1 MALDTAP
8 TTTPGFAAGDPIAIY
23 ARMLEIRTVEER
35 ILELRKADKVAG
47 SVHTCVGQEVVPAAV
62 CSLLDDRDRVS
73 STYRGHGW
81 ALASGVP
88 AAAVLGEVLG
98 RATGVNGGRGG
109 SAYMNSY
116 AHGFIGENSIVGA
129 GTPIAA
135 GVAMGLV
142 NAGQGGVSVVSI
154 GDGATNQGA
163 VHEALVFAIARRLP
177 VIFVCENNTWS
188 EMTPITDTVPTTTLA
203 ERAQGYGM
211 AADSV
216 QGTDLGAVLGATASA
231 IARARAGEGPTF
243 LEVHVPRLL
252 GHYNADIEHYRS
264 EEDRAAHRARDPLAA
279 LATSLR
285 DGGLISAEDLTAL
298 EARVLAEV
306 ADAEAA
312 ALAAPLPDPA
322 TAADHVLG
330 PTTGTTQGALPTTGT
345 EMAYGIAVNTALK
358 EEMAAREN
366 LISFGEDIGV
376 AGGTFGV
383 TRNLQKQFGADR
395 IFDTPISEAAIL
407 GGALGASLEGLI
419 PVVEIMWSDF
429 LLVAFDQIANQLAN
443 VRYISRGTAS
453 SPVTIRMQQ
462 GITPGSC
469 AQHSQS
475 LEALIAHIPGIK
487 VGLASNPHDAYMMTR
502 AAIAD
507 PDPVVVIE
515 SRALYLGTGMVDTSA
530 PLEGVGGARVH
541 REGTDLTIISWGRM
555 VNIVNEAADALAS
568 EGISATVLD
577 LRWLNPLDEAAI
589 ARAVEA
595 TGGKVM
601 VVHEA
606 NLTGGFGAEI
616 AARLVDNYFHLLDGP
631 VRRVALPDVR
641 VPSAPVLATALM
653 PDAARIIA
661 VAKETVAF

>member
-1 MALDTAP
+1 MTSDLTK
-8 TTTPGFAAGDPIAIY
+8 IY
-23 ARMLEIRTVEER
+23 AQMLEIRLMEER
-35 ILELRKADKVAG
+35 ILELRRQDLVAG

-81 ALASGVP
+81 ALAAGIP
-88 AAAVLGEVLG
+88 TEAVMAEIMGK
-98 RATGVNGGRGG
+98 ATGINGGRGG

-129 GTPIAA
+129 GTPIAG

-142 NAGQGGVSVVSI
+142 TAGKGGVSVVSI

-163 VHEALVFAIARRLP
+163 VHEAIVFAIARKLP

-188 EMTPITDTVPTTTLA
+188 EMTPISETVPNTSLA

-216 QGTDLGAVLGATASA
+216 QGTNIEAVLAAASA
-231 IARARAGEGPTF
+231 AVARARAGDGPTF

-252 GHYNADIEHYRS
+252 GHYNADIEHYRT
-264 EEDRAAHRARDPLAA
+264 EEDRAAHRARDPLEALAQHLRSRNIVTSEGLAQLHQQVEAKVAAAETAA
-279 LATSLR
+279 L
-285 DGGLISAEDLTAL
+285 SAPT
-298 EARVLAEV
+298 
-306 ADAEAA
+306 
-312 ALAAPLPDPA
+312 PDPA
-322 TAADHVLG
+322 TAADHVISAS
-330 PTTGTTQGALPTTGT
+330 TGATQGSLPTTGT
-345 EMAYGIAVNTALK
+345 EMAYGLAVNKALM
-358 EEMAAREN
+358 EEMAARPN

-443 VRYISRGTAS
+443 VRYISGGTAS
-453 SPVTIRMQQ
+453 APVTIRMQQ

-515 SRALYLGTGMVDTSA
+515 SRALYLGTAMVDTSL
-530 PLEGVGGARVH
+530 PVESVGGARIH
-541 REGTDLTIISWGRM
+541 REGTDITIISWGRM
-555 VNIVNEAADALAS
+555 VNLVREAAEQLAT
-568 EGISATVLD
+568 EGIQATVVD

-589 ARAVEA
+589 VAAVEA
-595 TGGKVM
+595 TRGKVM

-606 NLTGGFGAEI
+606 NLTGGFGGEI
-616 AARLVDNYFHLLDGP
+616 AARLADTHFHLLDGP

-641 VPSAPVLATALM
+641 VPSSTALSGVLM
-653 PDAARIIA
+653 PNVDQIC
-661 VAKETVAF
+661 TVARETCAY

>member
-1 MALDTAP
+1 M
-8 TTTPGFAAGDPIAIY
+8 TTDFAQIY
-23 ARMLEIRTVEER
+23 SLMLRIRTVEER
-35 ILELRKADKVAG
+35 VLELRKNDQVAG

-62 CSLLDDRDRVS
+62 CSLLDDRDRIS

-81 ALASGVP
+81 VLAAGVP
-88 AAAVLGEVLG
+88 TEAVIAEIMGK
-98 RATGVNGGRGG
+98 ATGINGGRGG
-109 SAYMNSY
+109 SAYMNAY

-129 GTPIAA
+129 GTPIAG

-142 NAGQGGVSVVSI
+142 AAGKGGVSVVSI

-163 VHEALVFAIARRLP
+163 VHEAIVFAIARKLP

-188 EMTPITDTVPTTTLA
+188 EMTPITETVPTTSLA

-216 QGTDLGAVLGATASA
+216 QGTDIEAVLAATAAA
-231 IARARAGEGPTF
+231 IRRARAGEGPTF

-264 EEDRAAHRARDPLAA
+264 DEDRAAHRARDPLEA
-279 LATSLR
+279 LAQLLR
-285 DGGLISAEDLTAL
+285 SRELVTAEGLGQIHQQVES
-298 EARVLAEV
+298 EV
-306 ADAEAA
+306 AAAEAA
-312 ALAAPLPDPA
+312 ATAAPFPDPA
-322 TAADHVLG
+322 TAADHVISASSG
-330 PTTGTTQGALPTTGT
+330 ATQGALPSSGT
-345 EMAYGIAVNTALK
+345 EMAYGLAINKALM
-358 EEMAAREN
+358 EEMAARPN

-407 GGALGASLEGLI
+407 GGALGASLEGLL

-443 VRYISRGTAS
+443 VRYISGGTAS
-453 SPVTIRMQQ
+453 APVTIRMQQ

-487 VGLASNPHDAYMMTR
+487 VGLASNAHDAYMMTK

-515 SRALYLGTGMVDTSA
+515 SRALYLGTGMVDTSL
-530 PLEGVGGARVH
+530 PVESVGGARVH
-541 REGTDLTIISWGRM
+541 REGSDLTIVSWGRM
-555 VNIVNEAADALAS
+555 VNLVREAATRLAD
-568 EGISATVLD
+568 EGIEATVLD
-577 LRWLNPLDEAAI
+577 LRWLNPLDEDAI
-589 ARAVEA
+589 VAAVEA
-595 TGGKVM
+595 SSGKVI

-616 AARLVDNYFHLLDGP
+616 AARLVDTHFHLLDGP

-641 VPSAPVLATALM
+641 VPSSPALAGALM
-653 PDAARIIA
+653 PGVDQICAAA
-661 VAKETVAF
+661 HEVKNF

>member
-1 MALDTAP
+1 M
-8 TTTPGFAAGDPIAIY
+8 TTDFAQIFSM
-23 ARMLEIRTVEER
+23 MLRIRTVEER
-35 ILELRKADKVAG
+35 VLELRKVDQIAG
-47 SVHTCVGQEVVPAAV
+47 SIHTCVGQEVVPAAV
-62 CSLLDDRDRVS
+62 CSLLDDRDRIS

-81 ALASGVP
+81 ALAAGIP
-88 AAAVLGEVLG
+88 TEAVIAEIMGK
-98 RATGVNGGRGG
+98 ATGINGGRGG

-129 GTPIAA
+129 GTPIAV

-142 NAGQGGVSVVSI
+142 AAGTGGVSVVSI

-163 VHEALVFAIARRLP
+163 VHEAIVFAIARRLP

-188 EMTPITDTVPTTTLA
+188 EMTPITETVPTTTLA

-211 AADSV
+211 SADSV
-216 QGTDLGAVLGATASA
+216 QGTDIEAVLAATRAA
-231 IARARAGEGPTF
+231 VDRARDGRGPTF

-279 LATSLR
+279 LADFMR
-285 DGGLISAEDLTAL
+285 GRNLISSEG
-298 EARVLAEV
+298 LAEIHRQVESEV
-306 ADAEAA
+306 AAAEAA
-312 ALAAPLPDPA
+312 AVVAPTPDPA
-322 TAADHVLG
+322 TASDHVISVS
-330 PTTGTTQGALPTTGT
+330 TGTTQGALPTTGA
-345 EMAYGIAVNTALK
+345 EMAYGLAVNKALI
-358 EEMAAREN
+358 EEMAARPN

-383 TRNLQKQFGADR
+383 TRNIQKQFGADR

-429 LLVAFDQIANQLAN
+429 LLVAFDQIVNQFAN
-443 VRYISRGTAS
+443 VRYISGGTAS
-453 SPVTIRMQQ
+453 APVTIRMQQ

-487 VGLASNPHDAYMMTR
+487 VGLASNAHDAYMMTR

-515 SRALYLGTGMVDTSA
+515 SRALYLGTAMVDASL
-530 PLEGVGGARVH
+530 PVESVGGARVH
-541 REGTDLTIISWGRM
+541 REGSDLTIISWGRM
-555 VNIVNEAADALAS
+555 VNIVREAAERLS
-568 EGISATVLD
+568 GEGIEATVLD

-589 ARAVEA
+589 VRAVES

-616 AARLVDNYFHLLDGP
+616 AARLADSHFQLLDGP

-641 VPSAPVLATALM
+641 VPASPVLSGALM
-653 PDAARIIA
+653 PNVDQIC
-661 VAKETVAF
+661 TVAREVRAF

>member
-1 MALDTAP
+1 MTITAAQTSDP
-8 TTTPGFAAGDPIAIY
+8 TTSATYAQIY
-23 ARMLEIRTVEER
+23 AQMLEIRTVEER
-35 ILELRKADKVAG
+35 VLELRRLDQIAG

-62 CSLLDDRDRVS
+62 ASLLDDRDRIS

-81 ALASGVP
+81 AIASGIP
-88 AAAVLGEVLG
+88 TEAVIAEIMGK
-98 RATGVNGGRGG
+98 ATGINGGRGG

-116 AHGFIGENSIVGA
+116 EHGFIGENSIVGA
-129 GTPIAA
+129 GTPIAV

-142 NAGQGGVSVVSI
+142 AAGTGGVSVVSI

-163 VHEALVFAIARRLP
+163 VHEAIVFAIARRLP

-188 EMTPITDTVPTTTLA
+188 EMTPISETVPNTSLA

-216 QGTDLGAVLGATASA
+216 QGNDIDAVLAVSAAA

-243 LEVHVPRLL
+243 LEIHVPRLL
-252 GHYNADIEHYRS
+252 GHYNADIEHYRT

-279 LATSLR
+279 LASHMRRR
-285 DGGLISAEDLTAL
+285 DLITAEG
-298 EARVLAEV
+298 LAEIHRQVESKV
-306 ADAEAA
+306 AAAEAA
-312 ALAAPLPDPA
+312 AVAAPTPDPA
-322 TAADHVLG
+322 TAAEHVISVS
-330 PTTGTTQGALPTTGT
+330 TGNTQGALPVTGT
-345 EMAYGIAVNTALK
+345 EMAYGLAVNKALI
-358 EEMAAREN
+358 EEMAARPN

-383 TRNLQKQFGADR
+383 TRNIQKQFGSDR

-429 LLVAFDQIANQLAN
+429 LLVAFDQIVNQFAN
-443 VRYISRGTAS
+443 VRYISEGKAS

-487 VGLASNPHDAYMMTR
+487 VGLASNAHDAYMMTR

-515 SRALYLGTGMVDTSA
+515 SRALYLGTAMVDASL
-530 PLEGVGGARVH
+530 PVESVGGARVH
-541 REGTDLTIISWGRM
+541 REGSDITIISWGRM
-555 VNIVNEAADALAS
+555 VNLVREAADRLAG
-568 EGISATVLD
+568 EGIEATVLD

-589 ARAVEA
+589 VRAVEA

-616 AARLVDNYFHLLDGP
+616 AARLVDSHFHLLDGP

-641 VPSAPVLATALM
+641 VPSSPALSGVLM
-653 PDAARIIA
+653 PDVDQIC
-661 VAKETVAF
+661 TVAREVRAF